1 MQKGNHAMTHDADN
15 DPALIPALRWM
26 SNMACLWGLCRNA
39 ACGRA
44 RQCRRDPRFCMRR
57 CAPLV
62 PEQVRSGVAFMLDG
76 NMLCGTYRDRGM
88 YRVGKANEGA
98 ALELPHVRPMTMTG
112 RAMPGL
118 VEADREAIADP
129 ELRGR
134 LLGLALDFVGALPFA
149 VQTCE

>member
-1 MQKGNHAMTHDADN
+1 MQKGNHVMTHDADN

-76 NMLCGTYRDRGM
+76 KQQGFSYEDL
-88 YRVGKANEGA
+88 
-98 ALELPHVRPMTMTG
+98 
-112 RAMPGL
+112 RAQAPF
-118 VEADREAIADP
+118 AIA
-129 ELRGR
+129 
-134 LLGLALDFVGALPFA
+134 A
-149 VQTCE
+149 VEDWIARVAASASAPAK